1 MCLLIPS
8 CVHAGLNKWE
18 DDKGQIHYGDRVPTE
33 FLRKPHSLLN
43 EQGVTVHTSEAMKTH
58 KELEAEQLRRQ
69 QEVEENKK
77 RIIAERIK
85 LLRDRVLLDTFTTES
100 DLLIAR
106 KARVEAIDSQIYLV
120 ETLIKNDIITLEKV
134 NERIV
139 EIEKSGRKPPINLS
153 KKVVF
158 VGRQIES
165 NKDYVADKKKERIH
179 IIQTFESDLERFK
192 ELKKARQEL
201 KDKKLK

>member
-8 CVHAGLNKWE
+8 CVYAGLNKWE

-33 FLRKPHSLLN
+33 FLGKQHSILN
-43 EQGVTVHTSEAMKTH
+43 EQGVTVHTSEAMKSN
-58 KELEAEQLRRQ
+58 EEIEAEQLRLQ
-69 QEVEENKK
+69 LENEENTK

-100 DLLIAR
+100 DLQIAR
-106 KARVEAIDSQIYLV
+106 KARIEAIDSQIYLV
-120 ETLIKNDIITLEKV
+120 ETLIKNDKIILEKV

-153 KKVVF
+153 KKVVYI
-158 VGRQIES
+158 GRQLES
-165 NKDYVADKKKERIH
+165 NKIYVEEKKQERIN
-179 IIQTFESDLERFK
+179 IIQTFEYDLKRFK
-192 ELKKARQEL
+192 ELKKARQEY
-201 KDKKLK
+201 KDKKIK